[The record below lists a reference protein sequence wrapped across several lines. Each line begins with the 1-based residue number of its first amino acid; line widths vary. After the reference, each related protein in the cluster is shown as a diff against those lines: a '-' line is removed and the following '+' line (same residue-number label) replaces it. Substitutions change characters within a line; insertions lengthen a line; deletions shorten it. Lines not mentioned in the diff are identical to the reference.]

1 MPGCEASLS
10 VTDAIKKRVSVRED
24 ADPFS
29 VSGKKLELASLV
41 SGGRLLS
48 LFSGLVCLPGFRSR
62 RAGGRSLAGKLL
74 YGQMRVLGGHDV
86 NGILGE
92 SGPGPEL
99 AFRFPGEAGIRKR
112 CGRCR
117 FLSGRVLG
125 RLSALR
131 SLSGEVW
138 GFSAAWAAEAV

>member
-48 LFSGLVCLPGFRSR
+48 LFSGLVCLPGFRSEGTQR
-62 RAGGRSLAGKLL
+62 EGSDAEAAALQKIPAGKDVVHKKLL
-74 YGQMRVLGGHDV
+74 MMPC
-86 NGILGE
+86 
-92 SGPGPEL
+92 GPG
-99 AFRFPGEAGIRKR
+99 RI
-112 CGRCR
+112 
-117 FLSGRVLG
+117 V
-125 RLSALR
+125 
-131 SLSGEVW
+131 
-138 GFSAAWAAEAV
+138 